1 MIVSIISQGF
11 VWAILGLGIFMTF
24 RILNFPD
31 MTTEGSFPLGGAV
44 AVTLITQG
52 VNPFL
57 ATLVAV
63 GAGCLAGLATGLL
76 YTKGKIPTLLSGILV
91 MTSCHSIMLMIMGRA
106 NLGLLGTK
114 QIQDVLPF
122 SSEVNQLFTGLIS
135 LITWL
140 IYKNN
145 HIHPRLNYLFDALW
159 MMGFGLYSISPF
171 HDATNFE
178 LLLLGFYLIM
188 LGASSLR
195 DGFFFEKGR
204 SNPKLKRRMR
214 MTLPIFMTALIPIST
229 LRRWNERLST
239 HQTEES
245 EVHLERKNEKSVD
258 LEIFIHTSESSFFLA
273 MGHVD
278 ICYQGQV
285 ISYGSYDPHS
295 ERLFGAI
302 GDGVLF
308 KANREKYIELCK
320 RESQKTLFAYGL
332 SLSEQQKKAIEERLR
347 EIESLLIPWEPSSQL
362 LKRREG
368 EVKHT
373 YSYQLKHEADATL
386 YKFTSS
392 KFKTYFVLS
401 TNCVLLADSIVGEA
415 GTDILSPQGFI
426 VPGTYQDYLDLE
438 FKKPSGIVVSRSIY

>member
-1 MIVSIISQGF
+1 MPKFFETYSKWKSLGEGMLAI
-11 VWAILGLGIFMTF
+11 ILGLLLICFGQIVPRLGYQLLMAYFSLSTVWHLLTRWFQEKSRRENIF
-24 RILNFPD
+24 
-31 MTTEGSFPLGGAV
+31 
-44 AVTLITQG
+44 VTIAKL
-52 VNPFL
+52 FL
-57 ATLVAV
+57 AVILFDSVILQGIA
-63 GAGCLAGLATGLL
+63 L
-76 YTKGKIPTLLSGILV
+76 YLLV
-91 MTSCHSIMLMIMGRA
+91 MIIG
-106 NLGLLGTK
+106 GY
-114 QIQDVLPF
+114 
-122 SSEVNQLFTGLIS
+122 QLFTGLIS

-140 IYKNN
+140 IYRNN
-145 HIHPRLNYLFDALW
+145 HIHPRVNYLFDAMW

-188 LGASSLR
+188 LGASSVR
-195 DGFFFEKGR
+195 DGFYFEKGR

-214 MTLPIFMTALIPIST
+214 MTLPIFVTALIPIST
-229 LRRWNERLST
+229 LRRLNKWFSNHEFQEGT
-239 HQTEES
+239 
-245 EVHLERKNEKSVD
+245 VHSERKNDQTVD

-295 ERLFGAI
+295 ERLFGMI

-332 SLSEQQKKAIEERLR
+332 SLSEQQKKAIEEQLR
-347 EIESLLIPWEPSSQL
+347 EIEELLIPWEPSSQL
-362 LKRREG
+362 MKRREG
-368 EVKHT
+368 EIKHT

-386 YKFTSS
+386 YKFSSS

-401 TNCVLLADSIVGEA
+401 TNCVLLADSIVGKA

-438 FKKPSGIVVSRSIY
+438 YTKPSGIVVSRSIY

>member
-1 MIVSIISQGF
+1 MPKFSETYSKWRSLGEGALAIVLGF
-11 VWAILGLGIFMTF
+11 LLICFGQIVPRLGYQLLMAYFSLSAVWHLLIRWFQEKSRRENIF
-24 RILNFPD
+24 
-31 MTTEGSFPLGGAV
+31 
-44 AVTLITQG
+44 VTIAKL
-52 VNPFL
+52 FL
-57 ATLVAV
+57 AVILFDSVILQGIA
-63 GAGCLAGLATGLL
+63 L
-76 YTKGKIPTLLSGILV
+76 YLLV
-91 MTSCHSIMLMIMGRA
+91 MIIG
-106 NLGLLGTK
+106 GY
-114 QIQDVLPF
+114 
-122 SSEVNQLFTGLIS
+122 QLFTGLIS

-140 IYKNN
+140 IYRNN
-145 HIHPRLNYLFDALW
+145 YIHPRLNYLFDALW

-188 LGASSLR
+188 LGASSVR
-195 DGFFFEKGR
+195 DGFYFEKGR

-229 LRRWNERLST
+229 LRRWNEMLST

-245 EVHLERKNEKSVD
+245 EVHSERKNDQTVD
-258 LEIFIHTSESSFFLA
+258 MEIFIHASESSFFLA

-295 ERLFGAI
+295 ERLFGMI

-308 KANREKYIELCK
+308 KANKEKYIELCK

-332 SLSEQQKKAIEERLR
+332 SLSEQQKKAIEEQLR
-347 EIESLLIPWEPSSQL
+347 EIEGLLIPWEPSSQL
-362 LKRREG
+362 MKRREG
-368 EVKHT
+368 EIKHT

-386 YKFTSS
+386 YKFSSS

-401 TNCVLLADSIVGEA
+401 TNCVLLADSIVGKA

-438 FKKPSGIVVSRSIY
+438 YTKPSGIVVSRSIY

>member
-1 MIVSIISQGF
+1 MPKFSETYSKWRSLGEGALAI
-11 VWAILGLGIFMTF
+11 ILGLLLICFGQIVPRLGYQLLMGYFSLSAIWHLLTRWFQEKSRRENIF
-24 RILNFPD
+24 
-31 MTTEGSFPLGGAV
+31 
-44 AVTLITQG
+44 VTIAKL
-52 VNPFL
+52 
-57 ATLVAV
+57 
-63 GAGCLAGLATGLL
+63 GLAVILFDSVILQGIAL
-76 YTKGKIPTLLSGILV
+76 YLLV
-91 MTSCHSIMLMIMGRA
+91 MIIG
-106 NLGLLGTK
+106 GY
-114 QIQDVLPF
+114 
-122 SSEVNQLFTGLIS
+122 QLFTGLIS

-140 IYKNN
+140 IYRNN
-145 HIHPRLNYLFDALW
+145 HIHPRVNYLFDAMW
-159 MMGFGLYSISPF
+159 MMGFGLYSISSF

-188 LGASSLR
+188 LGASSVR
-195 DGFFFEKGR
+195 DGFYFEKGR

-214 MTLPIFMTALIPIST
+214 MTLPIFVTALIPIST
-229 LRRWNERLST
+229 LRRWNEMLST

-245 EVHLERKNEKSVD
+245 EVHSERKNDQTVD
-258 LEIFIHTSESSFFLA
+258 LEIFIHASESSFFLA

-295 ERLFGAI
+295 ERLFGMI

-332 SLSEQQKKAIEERLR
+332 SLSEQQKKAIEEQLR
-347 EIESLLIPWEPSSQL
+347 EIEGLLITWEPSSQL
-362 LKRREG
+362 MKRREG
-368 EVKHT
+368 EIKHT
-373 YSYQLKHEADATL
+373 YSYQLKHEADAAL
-386 YKFTSS
+386 YKFSSS

-401 TNCVLLADSIVGEA
+401 TNCVLLADSIVGKA

-438 FKKPSGIVVSRSIY
+438 YTKPNGIVVSRSIY

>member
-1 MIVSIISQGF
+1 MPKFSETYSKWRSLGEGALAI
-11 VWAILGLGIFMTF
+11 ILGLLLICFGQIVPRLGYQLLMGYFSLSAIWHLLTRWFQEKSRRENIF
-24 RILNFPD
+24 
-31 MTTEGSFPLGGAV
+31 
-44 AVTLITQG
+44 VTIAKL
-52 VNPFL
+52 FL
-57 ATLVAV
+57 AVILFDSVILQGIA
-63 GAGCLAGLATGLL
+63 L
-76 YTKGKIPTLLSGILV
+76 YLLV
-91 MTSCHSIMLMIMGRA
+91 MIIG
-106 NLGLLGTK
+106 GY
-114 QIQDVLPF
+114 
-122 SSEVNQLFTGLIS
+122 QLFTGLIS

-140 IYKNN
+140 IYRNN

-159 MMGFGLYSISPF
+159 MMGFGFYSISPF

-178 LLLLGFYLIM
+178 LLLLGFYLNM
-188 LGASSLR
+188 LGASSVR
-195 DGFFFEKGR
+195 DGFYFEKRR

-214 MTLPIFMTALIPIST
+214 MTLPIFVTALIPIST
-229 LRRWNERLST
+229 LRRLNKWFSNLG
-239 HQTEES
+239 S
-245 EVHLERKNEKSVD
+245 EDGKVHSERKNDQTVD
-258 LEIFIHTSESSFFLA
+258 MEIFIHTSESSFFLA

-295 ERLFGAI
+295 ERLFGMI

-332 SLSEQQKKAIEERLR
+332 SLSEQQKKAIEEQLR
-347 EIESLLIPWEPSSQL
+347 EIEGLLIPWEPSSQL
-362 LKRREG
+362 MKRREG
-368 EVKHT
+368 EIKHT

-386 YKFTSS
+386 YKFSSS

-401 TNCVLLADSIVGEA
+401 TNCVLLADSIVGKA

-438 FKKPSGIVVSRSIY
+438 YTKPSGIVVSRSIY

>member
-1 MIVSIISQGF
+1 MPKFSETYSKWRSLGEGMLAIV
-11 VWAILGLGIFMTF
+11 
-24 RILNFPD
+24 
-31 MTTEGSFPLGGAV
+31 
-44 AVTLITQG
+44 
-52 VNPFL
+52 
-57 ATLVAV
+57 
-63 GAGCLAGLATGLL
+63 
-76 YTKGKIPTLLSGILV
+76 
-91 MTSCHSIMLMIMGRA
+91 
-106 NLGLLGTK
+106 LGLLLICFG
-114 QIQDVLPF
+114 QIVPRLGYQLLMAYFSLSTVWHLLTRWFQEKSRRENIFVTIAKLGLSVILFDSVILQGIALYVLVIAIG
-122 SSEVNQLFTGLIS
+122 SYQLFTGLIS

-140 IYKNN
+140 TYRNN

-188 LGASSLR
+188 LGASSVR
-195 DGFFFEKGR
+195 DGFYFEKGR

-214 MTLPIFMTALIPIST
+214 MTLPIFVTALIPIST
-229 LRRWNERLST
+229 LRRWNEMLST

-245 EVHLERKNEKSVD
+245 EVHSERKNDQKVD
-258 LEIFIHTSESSFFLA
+258 LEIFIHASESSFFLA

-295 ERLFGAI
+295 ERLFGMI

-332 SLSEQQKKAIEERLR
+332 SLSEQQKKAIEEQLR
-347 EIESLLIPWEPSSQL
+347 EIEGLLIPWEPSSQL
-362 LKRREG
+362 MKRREG
-368 EVKHT
+368 EIKHT

-386 YKFTSS
+386 YKFSSS

-401 TNCVLLADSIVGEA
+401 TNCVLLADSIVGKA

-438 FKKPSGIVVSRSIY
+438 YTKPSGIVVSRSIY